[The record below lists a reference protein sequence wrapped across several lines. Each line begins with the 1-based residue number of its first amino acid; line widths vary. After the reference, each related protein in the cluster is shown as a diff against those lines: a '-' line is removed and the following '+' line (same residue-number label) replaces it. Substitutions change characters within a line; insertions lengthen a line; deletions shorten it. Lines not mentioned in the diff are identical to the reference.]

1 MVGET
6 REPLATHHVAGPWSP
21 FASATTLQSFAR
33 AYPRVETTT
42 ICVEHGQF
50 RKHLHHARYTDGF
63 LPHTSR
69 TLPRLPYRVV
79 SLVPLTTVCQT
90 FSLKVTRHHI
100 DGSTSL
106 TKSVP
111 CGLSGLEIC
120 IVEVSGAYTCG
131 HEASQARG

>member
-1 MVGET
+1 MLQVPG
-6 REPLATHHVAGPWSP
+6 RPSLVLQLCSRWHVPIPAW
-21 FASATTLQSFAR
+21 
-33 AYPRVETTT
+33 VETTT

-69 TLPRLPYRVV
+69 TLPRPPYRVV

-131 HEASQARG
+131 HEASQARGSCF